1 MQRDITDVLR
11 IGWNI
16 TINLTMVYYAV
27 KSCLELFFGLCSG
40 WDGID

>member
-1 MQRDITDVLR
+1 MNVTV
-11 IGWNI
+11 NI
-16 TINLTMVYYAV
+16 TLVYYAV